1 MLENDPS
8 FWSNRCMKVKMA
20 SLSGMD
26 SYALTANP
34 RALGRRAFLRQSLVL
49 AGGCA
54 VYVRAATAAQEP
66 ESLKPVGVA
75 KGIHPGRVAWVHDP
89 EVTDWKGPGDGHWWE
104 GNRLKQERVDAMM
117 ARALRELTGETG
129 VAGAWSKLFRHLNQL
144 RGKGQVGYSAGER
157 VAIKPNWVG
166 MIYREGHVDLDTCT
180 FIRRHDYMNTAP
192 QMIIALLRQLASV
205 GVRPANITVCDTLA
219 CLVNEYHDLFRRAFP
234 EVRYEDYAGKFGGIK
249 VQPSIQPLYWS
260 SRPQGKA
267 QDYLPAC
274 FAEADYLI
282 DFASLKAHTAG
293 GVTLCAKNHFGS
305 LIRWPVQ
312 EGYYDIH
319 PNCFAKEAGIYRPL
333 VDLMGHSH
341 FGGKTVLYLVDG
353 LFSGVHPRDPAPQR
367 MQQPPFNGQWSSSLL
382 ASQDPVAID
391 SVGFDFLATEWPDFA
406 RKGADDYLRESALA
420 DDPPSG
426 TFYDPNHATATKRLP
441 SLGVHEHWNNPQ
453 EKRYSR
459 NLGTGAG
466 IELVGVKLGS
476 GSRG

>member
-1 MLENDPS
+1 
-8 FWSNRCMKVKMA
+8 MKAKAA
-20 SLSGMD
+20 SPFRFD
-26 SYALTANP
+26 SYPLTTEPTALD
-34 RALGRRAFLRQSLVL
+34 RRAFLRQSLAF

-54 VYVRAATAAQEP
+54 VGLQAAKAVQGP
-66 ESLKPVGVA
+66 QSLKPVGIA

-104 GNRLKQERVDAMM
+104 GNRMKQERVDAMM
-117 ARALRELTGETG
+117 ARAVCELTGE
-129 VAGAWSKLFRHLNQL
+129 AGAVAAWSRLFRHLNQA
-144 RGKGQVGYSAGER
+144 RGKGDVGYRAGER
-157 VAIKPNWVG
+157 VVIKPNWVG

-192 QMIIALLRQLASV
+192 QVIITLLHQLVSV

-219 CLVNEYHDLFRRAFP
+219 CLVNEYHDLLHQAFP
-234 EVRYEDYAGKFGGIK
+234 EVRYEDYAGKFGRIK
-249 VQPSIQPLYWS
+249 VRPSTEPLHWS

-282 DFASLKAHTAG
+282 NSANLKAHTAG

-319 PNCFAKEAGIYRPL
+319 PNCFSRDTGIYRPV
-333 VDLMGHSH
+333 VDLMGHSNL
-341 FGGKTVLYLVDG
+341 GGKTVLYLVDG

-391 SVGFDFLATEWPDFA
+391 SVGFDFLAAEWPDFA
-406 RKGADDYLRESALA
+406 RKGADDFLREAALA

-426 TFYDPNHATATKRLP
+426 TFYDPNHAMATKRLP

-459 NLGTGAG
+459 NLGTGEG
-466 IELVGVKLGS
+466 IELVNVKLGA
-476 GSRG
+476 G